1 MSSSG
6 NRRNIVINKNSSKL
20 TKRTLDSEG
29 KFRNKSNKMQLDE
42 SEGEMGDNSVF
53 AQKPNRDAIPK
64 FQNSVFDMV
73 QTNSLVKKK

>member
-1 MSSSG
+1 
-6 NRRNIVINKNSSKL
+6 
-20 TKRTLDSEG
+20 
-29 KFRNKSNKMQLDE
+29 MQLDE